1 MVSREKQADAAVQA
15 DTQDQRVGRHRAVF
29 TAPPE
34 AVPMGNVDVSG
45 NGRWRVWEF
54 AGTKI
59 DAPILGN
66 GDMLSAFAGPPR
78 WPQFWVTTN
87 DFWQMESNA
96 NYEFFHDNS
105 VSRHDPAVSL
115 GSPRPLGRLV
125 FDIPALENAGY
136 HAEQDFLTATTQA
149 VFRQGDKGDLH
160 INAWVAAGENILVTE
175 FCSAFD
181 AELSVSFLFP
191 DELGMGCNQGI
202 DFTGVEETDKYLNG
216 TFAGLI
222 GGRPQQVKK
231 RARHCPLSGWRGFEE
246 RVDVPTRLAFAGRFV
261 RGDEDGAGNGSFM
274 DGPASV
280 TIRAG
285 KPLYFVL
292 ALRSWDKV
300 SRPYESACAR
310 VCRMTPG
317 DICQLRGMHL
327 LWWREYWAVS
337 SVVLDDPVVE
347 QRYYLSQYMM
357 GSLSRDPDYPPNILG
372 ISTFDRMA
380 WNGNYKI
387 NYNHQS
393 PYLGLLVSGH
403 FEQADTH
410 DAPYFAIMDVCREM
424 ARRLLG
430 HDGVYLPL
438 GLGPKGMVS
447 EALLLHMKS
456 PAVHGATNMLLR
468 YSLTRD
474 RTYAMRIYPF
484 LRAVADFWEQDL
496 VLEGEHYRIIADG
509 MHEKTTSDVKTFGMP
524 ENPVNTLGYLK
535 MFFGAMPDISE
546 DLSLDA
552 ERRTKWRDIHKRL
565 SDYPTATVA
574 EIGANYPPWR
584 GSSPDLRDIVPADLH
599 DKKIFVNEERGSRWT
614 VSFPANIMHIYPA
627 GAIGLNSPPALLET
641 ARNTIAVRS
650 HQEKRMF
657 ELGIDPKGRNTK
669 TGAWNDGNLSCL
681 FFPAAV
687 RCAYDPELIWTE
699 LRDRILDL
707 GLPNGFIAKNPHG
720 IENLST
726 VPNTI
731 QEMMLLSHEGII
743 RVFRVWPRIS
753 HPDASFSRLW
763 ADGGFQVS
771 AALSAGEVSQFKIV
785 SRAGQ
790 RCTVENPWPGHTAVV
805 RSGFGRDCG
814 SFAGGRIEFDTAPG
828 ESFTIEK
835 E

>member
-1 MVSREKQADAAVQA
+1 
-15 DTQDQRVGRHRAVF
+15 
-29 TAPPE
+29 
-34 AVPMGNVDVSG
+34 
-45 NGRWRVWEF
+45 
-54 AGTKI
+54 
-59 DAPILGN
+59 
-66 GDMLSAFAGPPR
+66 
-78 WPQFWVTTN
+78 
-87 DFWQMESNA
+87 
-96 NYEFFHDNS
+96 
-105 VSRHDPAVSL
+105 
-115 GSPRPLGRLV
+115 
-125 FDIPALENAGY
+125 
-136 HAEQDFLTATTQA
+136 
-149 VFRQGDKGDLH
+149 VFRRAGDGDLR
-160 INAWVAAGENILVTE
+160 ITAWVAAGENVLVTE
-175 FCSAFD
+175 FCSGFD
-181 AELSVSFLFP
+181 VDVSVNFLFP
-191 DELGMGCNQGI
+191 DELGMGCDKGI
-202 DFTGVEETDKYLNG
+202 DFTGVEETDEYLNG
-216 TFAGLI
+216 TFAGLV

-231 RARHCPLSGWRGFEE
+231 RARHCPLSGWRSFEE
-246 RVDVPTRLAFAGRFV
+246 KVDVPTRLAFAGRFI
-261 RGDEDGAGNGSFM
+261 RGDEDGNGNKDGNGFFT

-285 KPLYFVL
+285 EPLYFAL

-310 VCRMTPG
+310 VCRMTPD
-317 DICQLRGMHL
+317 DIRRLRDMHL
-327 LWWREYWAVS
+327 LWWREYWALS
-337 SVVLDDPVVE
+337 SVSLDDPVIE

-393 PYLGLLVSGH
+393 AYLGLLVSGH
-403 FEQADTH
+403 FEQADAH
-410 DAPYFAIMDVCREM
+410 DAPYLAIMDVCREM

-430 HDGVYLPL
+430 HGGVYLPL

-474 RTYAMRIYPF
+474 RSYAMRVYPF
-484 LRAVADFWEQDL
+484 LRGVADFWEQDL
-496 VLEGEHYRIIADG
+496 VLEGGRYRVVADG
-509 MHEKTTSDVKTFGMP
+509 MHEKTTSEVRASGMP

-535 MFFGAMPDISE
+535 MFFGAMPDISA
-546 DLSLDA
+546 DLCLDA
-552 ERRTKWRDIHKRL
+552 DRRAKWRDIHDRL
-565 SDYPTATVA
+565 SDFPTATVA
-574 EIGANYPPWR
+574 EIGASYPPWR
-584 GSSPDLRDIVPADLH
+584 GSSPDLRGIVPSDLH
-599 DKKIFVNEERGSRWT
+599 DKKIFVNEEKGSRWT

-627 GAIGLNSPPALLET
+627 GAIGLDSPPELLEA
-641 ARNTIAVRS
+641 ARDTIAVRS
-650 HQEKRMF
+650 HQEKKMF

-687 RCAYDPELIWTE
+687 RCAYDPDAIWTE
-699 LRDRILDL
+699 LRDRILTL

-743 RVFRVWPRIS
+743 RVFRVWPRVS
-753 HPDASFSRLW
+753 HPNASFSRLW

-771 AALSAGEVSQFKIV
+771 ATLSAGDVSQFVIV
-785 SRAGQ
+785 SRAGL
-790 RCTVENPWPGHTAVV
+790 RCTVENPWPGHAVVV

-814 SFAGGRIEFDTAPG
+814 SFAGDRIEFDTAPG
-828 ESFTIEK
+828 ESFTIDK
-835 E
+835 APV

>member
-1 MVSREKQADAAVQA
+1 MPEKMSNENP
-15 DTQDQRVGRHRAVF
+15 RVAGCRAVF
-29 TAPPE
+29 NAPPE
-34 AVPMGNVDVSG
+34 AVPAGNVDVSG

-96 NYEFFHDNS
+96 NYEFFHDS
-105 VSRHDPAVSL
+105 AVARHDPTVSL

-125 FDIPALENAGY
+125 FELPALEDAAY
-136 HAEQDFLTATTQA
+136 HAEQDFLTATTHA
-149 VFRQGDKGDLH
+149 VFRRPDGGALCTDS
-160 INAWVAAGENILVTE
+160 WVAAGENVLIVE
-175 FCSAFD
+175 FRSDFDIEVSADF
-181 AELSVSFLFP
+181 FFP
-191 DELGMGCNQGI
+191 DELGKGCDRGV
-202 DFTGVEETDKYLNG
+202 DFTGTEETDEYLHG
-216 TFAGLI
+216 TFTGLI
-222 GGRPQQVKK
+222 GGKPLQVKK
-231 RARHCPLSGWRGFEE
+231 RARRCPLSGWRSFEDK
-246 RVDVPTRLAFAGRFV
+246 VDVPTRLAFAGRFI
-261 RGDEDGAGNGSFM
+261 RGDEPLAE
-274 DGPASV
+274 GPASV

-285 KPLYFVL
+285 APLYFAL

-310 VCRMTPG
+310 ICRMTLE
-317 DICQLRGMHL
+317 DIKQLRDMHL
-327 LWWREYWAVS
+327 LWWRDYWSVS
-337 SVVLDDPVVE
+337 SVALDDPLIE

-403 FEQADTH
+403 FEQADAH
-410 DAPYFAIMDVCREM
+410 DAPYLAMMDVCREM
-424 ARRLLG
+424 AQRLLG
-430 HDGVYLPL
+430 HSGVYLPL

-456 PAVHGATNMLLR
+456 PGVHGATNMLLR

-474 RTYAMRIYPF
+474 RAYAVRVYPF
-484 LRAVADFWEQDL
+484 LRAVADFWEHDL
-496 VLEGEHYRIIADG
+496 VLEGGSYRIIADG
-509 MHEKTTSDVKTFGMP
+509 MHEKTTSEVKSSVMP

-535 MFFGAMPDISE
+535 MFFGAMPDLSA
-546 DLSLDA
+546 DLDLDA
-552 ERRTKWRDIHKRL
+552 DRREKWRHIHDHL
-565 SDYPTATVA
+565 SGYPTATVA
-574 EIGANYPPWR
+574 EIGADYPPWR
-584 GSSPDLRDIVPADLH
+584 GSSPDLREIAAPELH
-599 DKKIFVNEERGSRWT
+599 DKKIFVNEEKGSRWT
-614 VSFPANIMHIYPA
+614 ISFPANIMHIYPA
-627 GAIGLNSPPALLET
+627 GAVGLDSDPELLET
-641 ARNTIAVRS
+641 ARNTIAVRA
-650 HQEKRMF
+650 HQEKKMF

-687 RCAYDPELIWTE
+687 RCGYDPEEIWAE
-699 LRDRILDL
+699 LRDRILTL

-731 QEMMLLSHEGII
+731 QEMMMLSHEGII
-743 RVFRVWPRIS
+743 RIFRVWPRAA

-763 ADGGFQVS
+763 AAGGFQVS
-771 AALSAGEVSQFKIV
+771 AALSAGKVSPVEIV
-785 SRAGQ
+785 SRAGR
-790 RCTVENPWPGHTAVV
+790 RCVVENPWPGHTAVV
-805 RSGFGRDCG
+805 RSLFGRDCG
-814 SFAGGRIEFDTAPG
+814 SFAGGRIEFDTDPG
-828 ESFTIEK
+828 ESFTLSAVT
-835 E
+835 